1 MTDNGVL
8 TYAGTARHIDQA
20 VMLSVTAK
28 KFNNLPVCMVT
39 TDNNA
44 EYATTMQQY
53 FDKILIV
60 REQNAST
67 GLFRAM
73 DQSPYDRTLFV
84 YSDSV
89 IMSDVTGVF
98 DLLDLTDFIFPT
110 VRDFMGQRPPQDIYY
125 SRRVIDKNNLPGI
138 WTNAFCFSK
147 SDVTA
152 RLIQRAYHI
161 FNNWTEYASVLTRN
175 YAIDD
180 NLLRFNTVV
189 SMALFLEDIPVMS
202 TSFEFTNLSKQPGNM
217 WIRSAAELDWFA
229 YLNNWI
235 TDDCHFKIEN
245 YVQQGIVHY
254 ASEWMSDD
262 ILSRIKEV
270 CQTP

>member
-1 MTDNGVL
+1 MKDNGIL
-8 TYAGTARHIDQA
+8 TYASTARHIDQA

-28 KFNNLPVCMVT
+28 KFNNLPVCLVT
-39 TDNNA
+39 TDSTV

-53 FDKILIV
+53 FDKILVV
-60 REQNAST
+60 RDQSAST

-73 DQSPYDRTLFV
+73 EQSPYDRTLFV

-89 IMSDVTGVF
+89 IMSDITGVF
-98 DLLDLTDFIFPT
+98 GLLDITDFVFPS
-110 VRDFMGQRPPQDIYY
+110 VKDFMGQAPDKDIYY
-125 SRRVIDKNNLPGI
+125 SRRTIEKNRLPNV

-152 RLIQRAYHI
+152 RLINRAYHI
-161 FNNWTEYASVLTRN
+161 FNNWNAYASVLTKD

-180 NLLRFNTVV
+180 NLLRFNTVI

-202 TSFEFTNLSKQPGNM
+202 NSFMFTNLSKQPGNM
-217 WIRSAAELDWFA
+217 WIRSAAELDWFV

-235 TDDCHFKIEN
+235 TDDGTFKVEN

-254 ASEWMSDD
+254 ASEWMSDS
-262 ILSRIKEV
+262 ILARMKEV
-270 CQTP
+270 CRVQ